1 MRPIKPIL
9 LPVILML
16 LCMLFIIPQSNSQP
30 NKRTCHWYSSRYIGL
45 DFNTGDPVE
54 DPSGICNSVYRQAST
69 VMSDTN
75 GNLLFYSDGEY
86 IFHKNHGTMKNDYG
100 YPEVI
105 SGHQG
110 TIAIPKPGSDD
121 IFYVFIVSRSWGSPT
136 LPLYYFTIDMTHE
149 GGLGEVVGIETL
161 DDGWDAAD
169 NITATLHKNK
179 NDIWVVTR
187 KYTQDSYAAFLV
199 TENGVDPDPVLSP
212 APNRELSWG
221 PTNIGAMRISLDKK
235 FLVTTYHGNPD
246 QSGGINEIC
255 EFDNQTGQVNYLY
268 GFGIWQ
274 FFIPPPEHWY
284 EETTCEFS
292 PCSKFLYIGVE
303 MQEGDFYNHVFQFD
317 MKLIHDSVAF
327 IQSGV
332 VVDSIQGSCLQLAPD
347 GRIYC
352 LGKCSW
358 FTLGDPQNAFLGRIN
373 NPGGQGLASGY
384 QENVL
389 EFQYG
394 MVDFTWVNFM
404 NDYLLRFDFDGQCAL
419 DTFYFDPWF
428 FPEPTWIHWNFGD
441 PASGSQNIS
450 EDLHPTHVFTH
461 GGEFEVNVMLTYPN
475 GRMEITSRVVEVDSV
490 PWPDLGPDTLIC
502 PGSSLTLNANCA
514 ADLYSWS
521 TGQWGTSS
529 ITVSDSGL
537 YWVRTSYA
545 NGCDNFDTIYVGL
558 HPEITFD
565 ESGLVITPTACGG
578 TSGSITGLSVSG
590 IEPLQIEWKDL
601 SGNVLGNDPDLFNLG
616 VGQYYLS
623 VTDGNGCL
631 NESPL
636 YTIFDAGGLQVD
648 SVTVSGSAC
657 GQDNGMI
664 QVYAV
669 PLPGGQLFYSIDNG
683 QNYFDNGGLFEN
695 LPPWDYSVMILD
707 ENDCEGVYQYN
718 PVQVADLIAPQLV
731 SATSLPEID
740 FLQNGEIIL
749 DATGS
754 TANLYYSIDNGAT
767 WQVNDGTFTGLV
779 TGIYDCII
787 RDDNNCDTVFLVEVE
802 RFWATILKAVA
813 GNADTCSGTIFE
825 IPIKVQNFNDVS
837 KFRMHLAYNRDMI
850 ECTGFTAQH
859 PAVADSLQAFINDA
873 TGDILF
879 LWNDDTP
886 ATLPDQTSVVKLMF
900 SDRTTGQDTI
910 EWYSQAEES
919 YFLKSTADT
928 LKAEFILGT
937 VRISSPPQIL
947 WINDMVLCEGEELTA
962 MALVEGSNPISEKY
976 WIKPDGSIQ
985 IGVGILIDNA
995 QPAHS
1000 GTYTF
1005 VATDDRGCTSEKSI
1019 QVTVIP
1025 TPDPA
1030 IPNGDTLLLEEGES
1044 IDAGDGFMTYSWST
1058 GDSSQT
1064 IVPATEGWYN
1074 VTVTTTNDCQA
1085 TDSVYVKFLEEP
1097 PFEPAQY
1104 FYIPNAFTPD
1114 GDGRNDVF
1122 RAVLSSQQ
1130 LSIVNFQLSVF
1141 DRWGG
1146 QVFETEDIGQGW
1158 DGTKN
1163 GQALQ
1168 EGVYVYRVTFK
1179 TYGDP
1184 SERIITGTVAVIK

>member
-1 MRPIKPIL
+1 M
-9 LPVILML
+9 
-16 LCMLFIIPQSNSQP
+16 
-30 NKRTCHWYSSRYIGL
+30 
-45 DFNTGDPVE
+45 
-54 DPSGICNSVYRQAST
+54 
-69 VMSDTN
+69 
-75 GNLLFYSDGEY
+75 
-86 IFHKNHGTMKNDYG
+86 
-100 YPEVI
+100 
-105 SGHQG
+105 
-110 TIAIPKPGSDD
+110 
-121 IFYVFIVSRSWGSPT
+121 
-136 LPLYYFTIDMTHE
+136 YF
-149 GGLGEVVGIETL
+149 L
-161 DDGWDAAD
+161 
-169 NITATLHKNK
+169 
-179 NDIWVVTR
+179 
-187 KYTQDSYAAFLV
+187 
-199 TENGVDPDPVLSP
+199 
-212 APNRELSWG
+212 
-221 PTNIGAMRISLDKK
+221 
-235 FLVTTYHGNPD
+235 
-246 QSGGINEIC
+246 
-255 EFDNQTGQVNYLY
+255 
-268 GFGIWQ
+268 
-274 FFIPPPEHWY
+274 PPPEHWY

-303 MQEGDFYNHVFQFD
+303 MQEGNFYNHVFQFD
-317 MKLIHDSVAF
+317 MKLIHDSASF
-327 IQSGV
+327 IQSGI
-332 VVDSIQGSCLQLAPD
+332 VVDSVQGSSLQLAPD

-352 LGKCSW
+352 LGRCAMQQPYNP
-358 FTLGDPQNAFLGRIN
+358 LNAYLGRID
-373 NPGGQGLASGY
+373 NPGGQGAASNY

-389 EFQYG
+389 EFEHGQ
-394 MVDFTWVNFM
+394 VLFACVNFM
-404 NDYLLRFDFDGQCAL
+404 NDYLHRFDFEGQCAL

-475 GRMEITSRVVEVDSV
+475 GRMEVTSRVVEVDSV

-502 PGSSLTLNANCA
+502 ADASLTLSAGCT

-521 TGQWGTSS
+521 TGQFGTSS
-529 ITVSDSGL
+529 ITVSDSGF

-623 VTDGNGCL
+623 IMDGNGCT
-631 NESPL
+631 NESQF
-636 YTIFDAGGLQVD
+636 YTIIDAGGLQVD

-683 QNYFDNGGLFEN
+683 QNFYDNGGLFEN
-695 LPPWDYSVMILD
+695 LPPGDYSIMILD
-707 ENDCEGVYQYN
+707 ENDCQGVYQYN
-718 PVQVADLIAPQLV
+718 PVQIADLIAPQLV
-731 SATSLPEID
+731 SATSLPEVD

-767 WQVNDGTFTGLV
+767 WKTNDGTFTGLA
-779 TGIYDCII
+779 TGLYDCII
-787 RDDNNCDTVFLVEVE
+787 RDENGCDTAFQVEVE
-802 RFWATILKAVA
+802 RFWATILKAVVE
-813 GNADTCSGTIFE
+813 NVDTCSGTIFE

-850 ECTGFTAQH
+850 ECTGFTDPH
-859 PAVADSLQAFINDA
+859 PVVADSLQAFINDA

-900 SDRTTGQDTI
+900 SDRTTGEDVI
-910 EWYSQAEES
+910 DWYSQAEES

-928 LKAEFILGT
+928 LKAEFTLGT
-937 VRISSPPQIL
+937 VRISSPPQIS
-947 WINDMVLCEGEELTA
+947 WIDDMILCQGEELLA
-962 MALVEGSNPISEKY
+962 FPLVEGSNPILDKY
-976 WIKPDGSIQ
+976 WIKPDGGIQ
-985 IGVGILIDNA
+985 IGIGLIIDNM
-995 QPAHS
+995 QPAQS
-1000 GTYTF
+1000 GPYTF
-1005 VATDDRGCTSEKSI
+1005 FATDDRGCTSEKSI
-1019 QVTVIP
+1019 LVTVIP

-1030 IPNGDTLLLEEGES
+1030 IPNGDTLLLDEGEEL
-1044 IDAGDGFMTYSWST
+1044 DAGAGFLSYLWNSGST
-1058 GDSSQT
+1058 GQT
-1064 IVPATEGWYN
+1064 ITPSIEGWYS

-1085 TDSVYVKFLEEP
+1085 TDSVYVTFRVEP
-1097 PFEPAQY
+1097 VIEPSQY

-1122 RAVLSSQQ
+1122 RIVPASQS
-1130 LSIVNFQLSVF
+1130 LSIVDCRLSIF

-1146 QVFETEDIGQGW
+1146 SVFEGDGISKGW

-1163 GQALQ
+1163 GRECPA
-1168 EGVYVYRVTFK
+1168 GAYVYRITFQVDGIPGVEGEQ
-1179 TYGDP
+1179 T
-1184 SERIITGTVAVIK
+1184 IVGTVVIVR